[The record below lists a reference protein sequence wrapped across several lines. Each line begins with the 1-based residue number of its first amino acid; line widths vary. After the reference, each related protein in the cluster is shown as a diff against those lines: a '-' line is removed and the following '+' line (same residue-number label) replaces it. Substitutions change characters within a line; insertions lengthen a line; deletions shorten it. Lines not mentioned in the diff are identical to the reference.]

1 MAPSNAQD
9 DSGTNLGHATSSF
22 VGMIYYFIKFI
33 FTAIFCVITFFVCGL
48 CKLCCKKE
56 EEEEEED
63 VETGKKKQTI
73 HKASGSRKKTGSKK
87 KTGP

>member
-1 MAPSNAQD
+1 MAPSNTQD
-9 DSGTNLGHATSSF
+9 DSGTNLGRATSSF

-56 EEEEEED
+56 EEVVEEE
-63 VETGKKKQTI
+63 VETGKKKTQTI
-73 HKASGSRKKTGSKK
+73 RKASGAKK
-87 KTGP
+87 KRAAGP

>member
-1 MAPSNAQD
+1 M
-9 DSGTNLGHATSSF
+9 
-22 VGMIYYFIKFI
+22 GMIYYFIKFI

-56 EEEEEED
+56 EED
-63 VETGKKKQTI
+63 DETGKKKQTI
-73 HKASGSRKKTGSKK
+73 HKASGSKK